1 LGPIIITI
9 SSSALKLQIDRKCQK
24 ENKNTFGHGFINPKK
39 KKKKQLGHNL
49 IHLSKSSFPLA
60 KFAINKNIFHNFLF
74 LFFKISLEDTPHEGV
89 ETIDRYLY
97 EEEC

>member
-1 LGPIIITI
+1 LGTV
-9 SSSALKLQIDRKCQK
+9 SSTQ
-24 ENKNTFGHGFINPKK
+24 KK
-39 KKKKQLGHNL
+39 KKKKKLGHNL

-60 KFAINKNIFHNFLF
+60 KFTINKNIFHNFLF